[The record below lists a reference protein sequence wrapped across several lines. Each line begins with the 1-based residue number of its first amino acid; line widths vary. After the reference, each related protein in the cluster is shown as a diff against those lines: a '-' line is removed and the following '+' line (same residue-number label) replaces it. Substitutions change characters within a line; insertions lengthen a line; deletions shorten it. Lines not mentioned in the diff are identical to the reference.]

1 MQRNCNGRGLVDPC
15 NLVALLHFLKLMALT
30 KLKAVA
36 DYPER
41 LETARYRAVSPAA
54 FGASASFS
62 DVSSSQP
69 RQGLYH
75 LPVTGGS
82 TQFGVQ
88 GHGKREME
96 MVSVGCKEVIQQH
109 GISHVGFSNKSMLMD
124 ECYRL

>member
-54 FGASASFS
+54 FGNRHRHHSAMCHRVNHDRDCTIFLS
-62 DVSSSQP
+62 
-69 RQGLYH
+69 
-75 LPVTGGS
+75 PVDRPNLE
-82 TQFGVQ
+82 F
-88 GHGKREME
+88 KAME
-96 MVSVGCKEVIQQH
+96 KGRWKW
-109 GISHVGFSNKSMLMD
+109 
-124 ECYRL
+124 